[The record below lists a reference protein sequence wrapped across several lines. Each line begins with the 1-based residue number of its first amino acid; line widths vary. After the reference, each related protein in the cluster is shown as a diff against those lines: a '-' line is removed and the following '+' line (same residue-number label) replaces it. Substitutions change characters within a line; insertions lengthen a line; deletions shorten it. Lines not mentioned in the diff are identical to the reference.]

1 MSAPKSSQT
10 DRGDAARATGID
22 SGYAAPGVA
31 ASVGA
36 GCDELSES
44 DWAPECGRTSCPPE
58 AAPGADTA
66 CWWAMSAVYNRSMK
80 AKAALAGVGVRCFVP
95 MRWEERTA
103 GRRKVRRRVPAVH
116 NLIFVRTDAAGIRA
130 LKESLPY
137 LQYLMRREEGRAT
150 PVVVPEEQMRH
161 FIAVAG
167 SDDERTMFVQAA
179 CAEWRCG
186 DRVRICGGAFAG
198 VEGRLMKVRGTRS
211 RRVVVA
217 IDGVAAVATAALDPA
232 LIERIG

>member
-1 MSAPKSSQT
+1 
-10 DRGDAARATGID
+10 
-22 SGYAAPGVA
+22 
-31 ASVGA
+31 
-36 GCDELSES
+36 
-44 DWAPECGRTSCPPE
+44 
-58 AAPGADTA
+58 
-66 CWWAMSAVYNRSMK
+66 MSAVYNRSMK
-80 AKAALAGVGVRCFVP
+80 AKAALDDAGVRCFVP

-103 GRRKVRRRVPAVH
+103 GRRKVRCRVPAVH